1 MTNKTSNAMRY
12 ALLLVTL
19 GLFVGCGDYPVD
31 SSAESVDVEP
41 RSRSI
46 ELLGRTVYLRRRSTL
61 CGSLVSNPLV
71 AQVGAGVEFTSD
83 QTRELE
89 LPCSGASSPAVEV
102 RVDGRSLIFDFS
114 NVDREGVFP
123 EAQFEG
129 YELAFARRCGDMV
142 LAGVSIDKEH
152 STMAAAEIRTS
163 HHYDRVGVD
172 LQGLAYDH
180 SSFIKIDLELVDVE
194 CLEDA
199 LGMRG

>member
-1 MTNKTSNAMRY
+1 MTNKTFEAMPY
-12 ALLLVTL
+12 AMLLL
-19 GLFVGCGDYPVD
+19 GLFSGCGDYPVD
-31 SSAESVDVEP
+31 SSAESVDAEP
-41 RSRSI
+41 RSRPI

-61 CGSLVSNPLV
+61 CGSPVSNPLV

-83 QTRELE
+83 QTGELE
-89 LPCSGASSPAVEV
+89 PPCSGASSPAVEV
-102 RVDGRSLIFDFS
+102 SVDRQSLIFDFS

-123 EAQFEG
+123 EARFDG

-172 LQGLAYDH
+172 FQGLAYNH
-180 SSFIKIDLELVDVE
+180 TSFIKIDLELVDVE
-194 CLEDA
+194 CLEDTLA
-199 LGMRG
+199 MRR